1 VWIRSEVRQT
11 ERRAP
16 IVPADAGWLTSQG
29 LVLTVEESPHR
40 TFPVSDYAA
49 AGCRIAPAGSWPGA
63 PTGEYIIGLKELPE
77 QPAALAH
84 RHIYFGHAYKGQR
97 GACQLLHRFAA
108 GGGALLDLESLVDA
122 NGRRLA
128 AFGFWAGYAGAA
140 LAILHAKGRLP
151 GPLRPVSKEALDAAL
166 RATRDGS
173 QPRVLVVGALGRCGR
188 GARSALE
195 LAGIT
200 PTCWDIEETRYL
212 DTAALLGHDILVN
225 AILATDPVSPL
236 MRRADLDDAARRL
249 TLVADITCDVTS
261 DFNALPIYDAATSW
275 RQPVRRLR
283 DGSQPLDIIAIDNL
297 PSLVPR
303 EASADFSAQLAPH
316 LMELGSAAPAWRRCL
331 HSFAEALQSTTVD

>member
-1 VWIRSEVRQT
+1 MTPGGGPRRQAGSHGNEPGRTDRTRVWIRSEVRQT

-173 QPRVLVVGALGRCGR
+173 QPRVLVVGALR
-188 GARSALE
+188 
-195 LAGIT
+195 
-200 PTCWDIEETRYL
+200 
-212 DTAALLGHDILVN
+212 AAHLSW
-225 AILATDPVSPL
+225 PVSHRPAGTSKKPGTWIPL
-236 MRRADLDDAARRL
+236 PCSA
-249 TLVADITCDVTS
+249 TTS
-261 DFNALPIYDAATSW
+261 S
-275 RQPVRRLR
+275 
-283 DGSQPLDIIAIDNL
+283 
-297 PSLVPR
+297 
-303 EASADFSAQLAPH
+303 
-316 LMELGSAAPAWRRCL
+316 
-331 HSFAEALQSTTVD
+331 